1 MKFSQSNKGLILKI
15 HLKEID
21 KILNDEITSL
31 AFKDKL
37 IEALDEMD
45 DVENRLSQSG
55 ALFKLLENISED

>member
-21 KILNDEITSL
+21 RILNDEITSL

>member
-21 KILNDEITSL
+21 KILNDETTSL

-45 DVENRLSQSG
+45 DVEDRLSQAGS
-55 ALFKLLENISED
+55 LFKLFDSISED

>member
-1 MKFSQSNKGLILKI
+1 MKFSHSNKGLILKI

>member
-21 KILNDEITSL
+21 KILNDETTSL

-45 DVENRLSQSG
+45 DVEDRLSQAGS
-55 ALFKLLENISED
+55 LFKLFENISED